1 MSARLRSSDFAP
13 SALRRDRSNFAP
25 STLRRGKQAGYS
37 LIELLISSAIMITI
51 TGAIFSLVNPSQG
64 TSQTA
69 PEISD
74 LQQRSRVGSDVLFKE
89 LIMSGAG
96 TYQGPVRGALVNFF
110 APIMPRRVGR
120 VNPDPTVGNGS
131 YRTDTITLAYIPNT
145 YSQTTIS
152 DPMPNVSAELKVT
165 NQPNCPAGLQLCG
178 FQEGMEVIIF
188 DTSGNFDTF
197 TITQVQDAAAHLQH
211 RGQDLSY
218 PYDTGASVT
227 QVRRNVYYWCRPGSD
242 RLCPDDAT
250 ASQLRQYDGA
260 NTDVP
265 LVDHVVGLTFEYFGD
280 PNPPLAPKPPL
291 GVENCLYDAAG
302 GFKNLP
308 VLAADEG
315 SLARLTPALLSD
327 AAGNDICGAGSSEYD
342 PDLLRI
348 RKVKVSLRVQVAA
361 ASLRGSNPL
370 LFRNPGGATESARQ
384 VPDYVV
390 SFEVT
395 PRNLNL
401 TR

>member
-1 MSARLRSSDFAP
+1 MKAP
-13 SALRRDRSNFAP
+13 LRRD
-25 STLRRGKQAGYS
+25 GQAGYS

-64 TSQTA
+64 TAQTA

-74 LQQRSRVGSDVLFKE
+74 LQQRSRVGSDVLFNE

-120 VNPDPTVGNGS
+120 ISPDPTVGNGS

-152 DPMPNVSAELKVT
+152 QPMPNVSAELKVT
-165 NQPNCPAGLQLCG
+165 NQPNCPGGDPLCG
-178 FQEGMEVIIF
+178 FEEGMEVIIF

-197 TITQVQDAAAHLQH
+197 TITQVQDDAAHLQH

-227 QVRRNVYYWCRPGSD
+227 QVRRNVYYWCRPNSD
-242 RLCPDDAT
+242 RLCPGGDAA

-265 LVDHVVGLTFEYFGD
+265 LVDHVVGVTFDYFGD
-280 PNPPLAPKPPL
+280 TNPPLAPKPPL

-308 VLAADEG
+308 VLPADEG
-315 SLARLTPALLSD
+315 SLARLSSTLLSD
-327 AAGNDICGAGSSEYD
+327 ATGNGICGAGSSEYD

-348 RKVKVSLRVQVAA
+348 RKVRVTLRVQVAA
-361 ASLRGSNPL
+361 ASLRGANTL
-370 LFRNPGGATESARQ
+370 LFRNPGNARESAKQ
-384 VPDYVV
+384 VPDFIV

>member
-1 MSARLRSSDFAP
+1 MSMSARLRSES
-13 SALRRDRSNFAP
+13 
-25 STLRRGKQAGYS
+25 GYS
-37 LIELLISSAIMITI
+37 LIELLISSAIMVTI
-51 TGAIFSLVNPSQG
+51 TGAIFALVNPSQG
-64 TSQTA
+64 TSQSA

-74 LQQRSRVGSDVLFKE
+74 LQQRARIGTDTLFRE
-89 LIMSGAG
+89 VMMSGAG
-96 TYQGPVRGALVNFF
+96 TYQGPVRGSLVNFF

-120 VNPDPTVGNGS
+120 TNPDPFQPF
-131 YRTDTITLAYIPNT
+131 RTDTIALSYVPNT

-165 NQPNCPAGLQLCG
+165 NQPNCPAGQTLCG

-188 DTSGNFDTF
+188 DASGNFDMF
-197 TITQVQDAAAHLQH
+197 TITEVQADAAHLQH
-211 RGQDLSY
+211 RGQDLTY
-218 PYDTGASVT
+218 PYQPGASVT
-227 QVRRNVYYWCRPGSD
+227 QVSRKTYYWCRPNSD
-242 RLCPDDAT
+242 RVCPDDAT

-260 NTDVP
+260 NNDVQ
-265 LVDHVVGLTFEYFGD
+265 LVDHVVGLAFEYFGD
-280 PNPPLAPKPPL
+280 TNPPLVPQPPL

-302 GFKNLP
+302 GYKNLP

-315 SLARLTPALLSD
+315 SLARLGADILADATPDTLEM
-327 AAGNDICGAGSSEYD
+327 CGAGSSQYD

-348 RKVKVSLRVQVAA
+348 RKIKVTLRVQVAA
-361 ASLRGSNPL
+361 EALRGANPL
-370 LFRNPGGATESARQ
+370 LFVNPGGAQESARQ
-384 VPDYVV
+384 VPDYIV

>member
-1 MSARLRSSDFAP
+1 MSASLRSES
-13 SALRRDRSNFAP
+13 
-25 STLRRGKQAGYS
+25 GYS

-51 TGAIFSLVNPSQG
+51 TGAIFALVNPSQG
-64 TSQTA
+64 TAQTA

-74 LQQRSRVGSDVLFKE
+74 LQQRSRVGSDVLFSE
-89 LIMSGAG
+89 IMMAGAG
-96 TYQGPVRGALVNFF
+96 TYQGPVRGALVGFF
-110 APIMPRRVGR
+110 APVLPRRVGR
-120 VNPDPTVGNGS
+120 TNPDPTVGNGS

-152 DPMPNVSAELKVT
+152 SPMPNVSAELKVT
-165 NQPNCPAGLQLCG
+165 DQPNCPSGQNLCG

-188 DTSGNFDTF
+188 DTSGNFDIF
-197 TITQVQDAAAHLQH
+197 TITHVQDAAAHLQH

-227 QVRRNVYYWCRPGSD
+227 QVRRHVYYWCRPGTD
-242 RLCPDDAT
+242 RVCPGGDAA
-250 ASQLRQYDGA
+250 ASQLRRYDGA

-280 PNPPLAPKPPL
+280 TNPPLAPKPPL
-291 GVENCLYDAAG
+291 AVENCLYDAAG
-302 GFKNLP
+302 GYKNLP

-315 SLARLTPALLSD
+315 SLARLTPAMLSD
-327 AAGNDICGAGSSEYD
+327 ATGNDICGAGSSEYD

-348 RKVKVSLRVQVAA
+348 RKVRVTLRVQVAA
-361 ASLRGSNPL
+361 ASLRGSNAL
-370 LFRNPGGATESARQ
+370 LFRNPGTAQESAKQ

-390 SFEVT
+390 SFDVT

>member
-1 MSARLRSSDFAP
+1 MSTGN
-13 SALRRDRSNFAP
+13 RRERE
-25 STLRRGKQAGYS
+25 AGYS

-74 LQQRSRVGSDVLFKE
+74 LQQRSRVGADVLFNE
-89 LIMSGAG
+89 LMMAGAG
-96 TYQGPVRGALVNFF
+96 TYQGPVRGALVSFF
-110 APIMPRRVGR
+110 APVLPRRVGR

-145 YSQTTIS
+145 YSQTSIS
-152 DPMPNVSAELKVT
+152 SPMPNVSAELKVT
-165 NQPNCPAGLQLCG
+165 PQNNCPPDADNLCG
-178 FQEGMEVIIF
+178 FEEGMEVIIF
-188 DTSGNFDTF
+188 DTSGNFDIF
-197 TITQVQDAAAHLQH
+197 TITQVQDSAAHLQH

-227 QVRRNVYYWCRPGSD
+227 QVKRNIYYWCRPGSD
-242 RLCPDDAT
+242 RLCPDDQT
-250 ASQLRQYDGA
+250 ASQLRRYDGA

-265 LVDHVVGLTFEYFGD
+265 LVDHVVGVTFEYFGD
-280 PNPPLAPKPPL
+280 TNPPLAPKPPL
-291 GVENCLYDAAG
+291 TVENCLYDAAG
-302 GFKNLP
+302 GYKNLP

-315 SLARLTPALLSD
+315 SLARLTPAVLSD
-327 AAGNDICGAGSSEYD
+327 ATGTDVCGAGSSEYD

-348 RKVKVSLRVQVAA
+348 RKVKVTLRVQVAA

-370 LFRNPGGATESARQ
+370 LFVNPGNAQESARQ
-384 VPDYVV
+384 VPDYLV

>member
-1 MSARLRSSDFAP
+1 MSPTSP
-13 SALRRDRSNFAP
+13 CGLRRDR
-25 STLRRGKQAGYS
+25 QAGYS

-74 LQQRSRVGSDVLFKE
+74 LQQRSRVASNVLFNE

-96 TYQGPVRGALVNFF
+96 TYQGDVRGALVNFF
-110 APIMPRRVGR
+110 APILPRRVGR
-120 VNPDPTVGNGS
+120 INPDPTVGNGS

-145 YSQTTIS
+145 YSQTAINA
-152 DPMPNVSAELKVT
+152 PMPNVSAELKVKQQ
-165 NQPNCPAGLQLCG
+165 NNCPNDGGQLCG
-178 FQEGMEVIIF
+178 FKEGMEVIIF
-188 DTSGNFDTF
+188 DTSGNFDVF
-197 TITQVQDAAAHLQH
+197 TITEVQDDAAHLQH

-227 QVRRNVYYWCRPGSD
+227 QVRRNIYYWCRPGSD

-250 ASQLRQYDGA
+250 ASQLRQYDSA

-291 GVENCLYDAAG
+291 TVENCLYDAAG
-302 GFKNLP
+302 AYKNLP
-308 VLAADEG
+308 VLPADEG
-315 SLARLTPALLSD
+315 SLARLSPTLLSD

-348 RKVKVSLRVQVAA
+348 RKVKVTLRVQVAA
-361 ASLRGSNPL
+361 ASLRGANPL

-384 VPDYVV
+384 VPDYIV

>member
-1 MSARLRSSDFAP
+1 MSG
-13 SALRRDRSNFAP
+13 ALRRD
-25 STLRRGKQAGYS
+25 QAGYS

-74 LQQRSRVGSDVLFKE
+74 LQQRSRVGSDVLFSE
-89 LIMSGAG
+89 LLMAGAG
-96 TYQGPVRGALVNFF
+96 TYQGPVRGALVSFF
-110 APIMPRRVGR
+110 APVLPRRVGR
-120 VNPDPTVGNGS
+120 TNPDPTVGNGS

-145 YSQTTIS
+145 YSQTSIS
-152 DPMPNVSAELKVT
+152 SPMPNVSAELKVT
-165 NQPNCPAGLQLCG
+165 PQNNCPPDADNLCG
-178 FQEGMEVIIF
+178 FEEGMEVIIF
-188 DTSGNFDTF
+188 DTSGNFDIF
-197 TITQVQDAAAHLQH
+197 TITQVQDSAAHLQH

-227 QVRRNVYYWCRPGSD
+227 QVRRSVYYWCRPNSD
-242 RLCPDDAT
+242 RVCPGGDAA
-250 ASQLRQYDGA
+250 ASQLRRYDGA

-280 PNPPLAPKPPL
+280 TNPPLAPKPPL

-308 VLAADEG
+308 VLPADEG
-315 SLARLTPALLSD
+315 SLARLSPALLSD
-327 AAGNDICGAGSSEYD
+327 ATGNDICGAGSSEYD

-348 RKVKVSLRVQVAA
+348 RKVKVTLRVQVAA
-361 ASLRGSNPL
+361 ASLRGANPL

-384 VPDYVV
+384 VPDYIV

>member
-1 MSARLRSSDFAP
+1 MST
-13 SALRRDRSNFAP
+13 
-25 STLRRGKQAGYS
+25 TLRRGGQAGYS
-37 LIELLISSAIMITI
+37 LIELLISSAIMIMI

-74 LQQRSRVGSDVLFKE
+74 LQQRARVGSDVLFKE

-120 VNPDPTVGNGS
+120 ITPDPTTGPNS
-131 YRTDTITLAYIPNT
+131 YRSDTITLAYIPNT

-152 DPMPNVSAELKVT
+152 QPMPNVSAELKVT
-165 NQPNCPAGLQLCG
+165 NQPNCPTGLELCG
-178 FQEGMEVIIF
+178 FDEGMEVIIF

-197 TITQVQDAAAHLQH
+197 TITEVQDAAAHLQH
-211 RGQDLSY
+211 RGQDFSY

-227 QVRRNVYYWCRPGSD
+227 QVRRNVYYWCRPNSD
-242 RLCPDDAT
+242 RLCPGDAT
-250 ASQLRQYDGA
+250 ASQLRQYNGA

-265 LVDHVVGLTFEYFGD
+265 LVDHVVGVNFDYFGD
-280 PNPPLAPKPPL
+280 PNPPRAPQPPL

-302 GFKNLP
+302 AFKNLP

-327 AAGNDICGAGSSEYD
+327 AAGNGVCGAGSSEYD

-348 RKVKVSLRVQVAA
+348 RKVRVTLRVQVAA
-361 ASLRGSNPL
+361 PSLRGSNTL
-370 LFRNPGGATESARQ
+370 LFRNPGGARESARQ
-384 VPDYVV
+384 VPDYIV